1 MATATQKKFDV
12 KYGISV
18 DGLPF
23 VDGNR
28 NVTVNDLTVR
38 GVSTIVD
45 TRTISSV
52 DPIISLGAA
61 GQTISSQSVSGSRIK
76 FAAEAFS
83 DIAVGDAITYNS
95 GDISGLTAG
104 NVYYVVSRENDPTS
118 ANYRTI
124 EISSSPFGAAISGLS
139 ESIAGGDSFTLNPL
153 RDLNQDLGV
162 EFNYVDSTA
171 KKGFFGY
178 QDSTGNFTFLLG
190 TTYSGAGSGS
200 DSTSP
205 VFTGSKGGIEVKYA
219 KLQPTSAL
227 TSSTPALDISQTWN
241 DGSTTFG
248 LINAAVTD
256 TNSQAASRLI
266 DISVGSNSKLL
277 LRKDGALALNTG
289 TIEAALT
296 IAGVQEDT
304 LIYGSATW
312 SNSSTAYTGIDLQ
325 ITETSFAA
333 SSKLLNLYGGA
344 ARNFSVDAY
353 GRVLGNVSFVSGG
366 AQSALKIDVTDVSSA
381 AGALLLDLQVGSV
394 AQFTVDKSGNIT
406 AAGGLTAEGAS
417 TINGSLSVEDS
428 ISLESNPNG
437 TGTYEEISRI
447 RTSYV
452 TIAAGSNT
460 TSTISSFISSS
471 FVTGKYLVQMKQGAN
486 YHSAEV
492 LLVHNGSTVYMTEY
506 ASIQTASIVG
516 TLDAAVSGGSIILT
530 LTPTAETVANNAQID
545 VKVLLISV
553 AD

>member
-12 KYGISV
+12 KYGIS
-18 DGLPF
+18 